1 MRIMKRKVLSVIMAI
16 LMMSVIITP
25 FTANATRT
33 SIEQVGENITNV
45 TSDGWE
51 YTIDDTYNGISINK
65 YVGNDTTVTLPVQI
79 NSKS

>member
-1 MRIMKRKVLSVIMAI
+1 MAI

-45 TSDGWE
+45 TSDGGS
-51 YTIDDTYNGISINK
+51 TLLMIHIMVSLLISM
-65 YVGNDTTVTLPVQI
+65 
-79 NSKS
+79 

>member
-1 MRIMKRKVLSVIMAI
+1 MKRKVLSVIMAI

-51 YTIDDTYNGISINK
+51 YTIDDTYNGSLLISM
-65 YVGNDTTVTLPVQI
+65 
-79 NSKS
+79 